1 MRLMLLTAMFVASMV
16 CLFAIPFVEKNLLN
30 NQVAY
35 YRIEVNGT
43 EVGAANSRADAAKAL
58 ADARGR
64 LSGIYPDVVYMEPEY
79 TVIKESHLTAE
90 RMSEE
95 ELSDSIYSALFSSIT
110 DVNSQIAYIV

>member
-1 MRLMLLTAMFVASMV
+1 MERVMSHFTKYGKRMRLMLLTAMFVASMV

-64 LSGIYPDVVYMEPEY
+64 LSRIYPDVIYMEPEY

-95 ELSDSIYSALFSSIT
+95 ELSDSI
-110 DVNSQIAYIV
+110 

>member
-58 ADARGR
+58 ADGFPAFILMLYIWSR
-64 LSGIYPDVVYMEPEY
+64 
-79 TVIKESHLTAE
+79 
-90 RMSEE
+90 
-95 ELSDSIYSALFSSIT
+95 SIR
-110 DVNSQIAYIV
+110 

>member
-1 MRLMLLTAMFVASMV
+1 MSHFTKYGKRMRLMLLTAMFVASMV

-64 LSGIYPDVVYMEPEY
+64 LSGIYPAVYP
-79 TVIKESHLTAE
+79 AC
-90 RMSEE
+90 
-95 ELSDSIYSALFSSIT
+95 LSFPIISASRF
-110 DVNSQIAYIV
+110 VAA

>member
-64 LSGIYPDVVYMEPEY
+64 LSRIYPDVVYMEREKKRAATKSIE
-79 TVIKESHLTAE
+79 TVSKWKPAQTKAAVSKKT
-90 RMSEE
+90 
-95 ELSDSIYSALFSSIT
+95 T
-110 DVNSQIAYIV
+110 KK